1 MTSKQSPTP
10 SGIITKDN
18 GERVIPASKRPDGT
32 IRAERKVRPGYIP
45 PEDVPLYR
53 NKYAQE
59 TPLDNDQV
67 NIHNNNNKVDDNKG
81 EMLNKE
87 QLIEMN
93 KKKIKALE
101 KKIRQIERI
110 KEKQDNGEN
119 LITDEHEKLKKLE
132 PFKEELNKLL
142 NEIKE
147 QEGEGKKSG
156 SGKGGR
162 NGKK

>member
-32 IRAERKVRPGYIP
+32 IRAERKV
-45 PEDVPLYR
+45 
-53 NKYAQE
+53 
-59 TPLDNDQV
+59 
-67 NIHNNNNKVDDNKG
+67 H
-81 EMLNKE
+81 
-87 QLIEMN
+87 
-93 KKKIKALE
+93 
-101 KKIRQIERI
+101 
-110 KEKQDNGEN
+110 
-119 LITDEHEKLKKLE
+119 EHEKLKKLE

>member
-45 PEDVPLYR
+45 PED
-53 NKYAQE
+53 
-59 TPLDNDQV
+59 
-67 NIHNNNNKVDDNKG
+67 
-81 EMLNKE
+81 
-87 QLIEMN
+87 
-93 KKKIKALE
+93 
-101 KKIRQIERI
+101 
-110 KEKQDNGEN
+110 N

>member
-32 IRAERKVRPGYIP
+32 IRAEQDKLKDMKI
-45 PEDVPLYR
+45 
-53 NKYAQE
+53 Q
-59 TPLDNDQV
+59 PLDNDQV
-67 NIHNNNNKVDDNKG
+67 NIHNNNNK
-81 EMLNKE
+81 
-87 QLIEMN
+87 
-93 KKKIKALE
+93 
-101 KKIRQIERI
+101 
-110 KEKQDNGEN
+110 N